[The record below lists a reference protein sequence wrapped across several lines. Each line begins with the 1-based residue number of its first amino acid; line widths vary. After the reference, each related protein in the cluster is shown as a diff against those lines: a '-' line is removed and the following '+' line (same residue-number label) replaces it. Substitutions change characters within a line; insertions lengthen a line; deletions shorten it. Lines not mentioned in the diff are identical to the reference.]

1 VLDDQLEMCV
11 KELVE
16 PLRKRVLRE
25 GLEVEKREVENR
37 EVEKREVEKVSA
49 SN

>member
-1 VLDDQLEMCV
+1 MVIYNWEEVSVDRSKMCV

-25 GLEVEKREVENR
+25 GLEVEKVRTR
-37 EVEKREVEKVSA
+37 KR
-49 SN
+49 